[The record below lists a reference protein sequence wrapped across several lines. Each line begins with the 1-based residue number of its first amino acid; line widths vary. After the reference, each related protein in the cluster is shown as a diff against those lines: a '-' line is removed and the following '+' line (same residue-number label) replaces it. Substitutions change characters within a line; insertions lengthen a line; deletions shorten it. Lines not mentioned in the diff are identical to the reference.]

1 MKNKMSCI
9 QSSLSSDGVSAGKA
23 IYSSFF
29 IFHSSFN
36 RAVYFSFFIFHFSL
50 LSAQVGD
57 VRHDL
62 CFGLS
67 GGADMSFIDF
77 SPRIKQTLQPGACG
91 GIVVRYTSE
100 KYFSM
105 LCAAQ
110 LEVNY
115 TQRGWNELI
124 DDGSANTYSRT
135 TTYVEV
141 PFLAH
146 LSFGRE
152 HRGAQFF
159 LNAGPAVGWYL
170 GATEHYGYTADHPW
184 DVSSR
189 PNHVTAQYGRAVERP
204 FEYGITGGLGVE
216 LLTAIGHFTLEGR
229 YFFGLSDI
237 YGNSKADPFG
247 RSANNT
253 ISARLAYLIDL

>member
-1 MKNKMSCI
+1 MVRVRTRVLQQAKRAFYCVVY
-9 QSSLSSDGVSAGKA
+9 LLVAGVA
-23 IYSSFF
+23 
-29 IFHSSFN
+29 N
-36 RAVYFSFFIFHFSL
+36 
-50 LSAQVGD
+50 AQVGSMRNNM
-57 VRHDL
+57 VAG
-62 CFGLS
+62 FT
-67 GGADMSFIDF
+67 GGGDMSFVDF
-77 SPRIKQTLQPGACG
+77 SPRVKQTLQPGITG
-91 GIVVRYTSE
+91 GLVIRYTTE

-110 LEVNY
+110 LEANF

-124 DDGSANTYSRT
+124 DDGSGNTYACT
-135 TTYVEV
+135 TSYVEV

-146 LSFGRE
+146 LSFGSE
-152 HRGAQFF
+152 GRGAQVF

-170 GATEHYGYTADHPW
+170 SGKEFYGYTAEQPW
-184 DVSSR
+184 DVSNR
-189 PNHVTAQYGRAVERP
+189 PNRVTAQYGKAVERP

-229 YFFGLSDI
+229 YFFGLSDM

-253 ISARLAYLIDL
+253 ISARLAYLFDITK

>member
-1 MKNKMSCI
+1 M
-9 QSSLSSDGVSAGKA
+9 QVLLRKA
-23 IYSSFF
+23 IF
-29 IFHSSFN
+29 
-36 RAVYFSFFIFHFSL
+36 FSFFINSVFKQRNSAKRASSFALAALFVFHFSL
-50 LSAQVGD
+50 LSAQVGSVRND
-57 VRHDL
+57 VVVG
-62 CFGLS
+62 FT
-67 GGADMSFIDF
+67 GGGDMSFIDF
-77 SPRIKQTLQPGACG
+77 SPRVKQTLQPGITG
-91 GIVVRYTSE
+91 GLVVRYTSE

-105 LCAAQ
+105 FCAAQ
-110 LEVNY
+110 LEVNF

-124 DDGSANTYSRT
+124 DDGSDNTYSRT
-135 TTYVEV
+135 TSYVEV

-146 LSFGRE
+146 LSFGSER
-152 HRGAQFF
+152 RGAQFF
-159 LNAGPAVGWYL
+159 INAGPAVGWFL
-170 GATEHYGYTADHPW
+170 SEAEHYGYTAERPW

-189 PNHVTAQYGRAVERP
+189 ANHVTAQYGRAVEHP

-253 ISARLAYLIDL
+253 ISARLAYLFDL